1 MINAVR
7 EKVKAFLRE
16 TLDAND
22 LGEEVR
28 IIGIEYADGEWI
40 AEAEVVERDLTLPG
54 YRVFEKKHYIVILN
68 DDLEVTS
75 FKQVKN
81 DRDRER
87 E

>member
-7 EKVKAFLRE
+7 EKVKTFLKE
-16 TLDAND
+16 TLDANE

-28 IIGIEYADGEWI
+28 IIAIENADSGWI

-54 YRVFEKKHYIVILN
+54 YRVFEKKYYIVILA

-75 FKQVKN
+75 YKQVRN
-81 DRDRER
+81 ERDRER

>member
-7 EKVKAFLRE
+7 EKVKIFLRE
-16 TLDAND
+16 TLDATE

-28 IIGIEYADGEWI
+28 VIGIENADGGWI

-54 YRVFEKKHYIVILN
+54 YRVFEKKRYIVILN
-68 DDLEVTS
+68 DELEITS
-75 FKQVKN
+75 YKQVKTE
-81 DRDRER
+81 RDRER

>member
-7 EKVKAFLRE
+7 EKVKIFLRE
-16 TLDAND
+16 TLDANE

-28 IIGIEYADGEWI
+28 IIGIENADGGWV

-54 YRVFEKKHYIVILN
+54 YRVFEKKYYIVILN
-68 DDLEVTS
+68 DELEVTS
-75 FKQVKN
+75 YKQVRN
-81 DRDRER
+81 ERDRER